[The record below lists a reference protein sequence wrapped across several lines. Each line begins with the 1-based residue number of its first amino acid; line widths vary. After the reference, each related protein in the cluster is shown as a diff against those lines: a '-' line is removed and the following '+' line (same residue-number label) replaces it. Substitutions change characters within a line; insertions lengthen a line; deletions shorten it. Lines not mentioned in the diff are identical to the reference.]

1 MKLEFSI
8 ENRIKTSRYLEFA
21 QFIDAGNIWTL
32 MDYEDQPG
40 GLFRFNSFYKEIAI
54 AYGLGIR
61 FDLGFLLL
69 RFDLGMKAYDP
80 GEDLSKRLVLFK
92 PRQNRMA
99 WHFGIGY
106 PF

>member
-1 MKLEFSI
+1 MKLEFGI
-8 ENRIKTSRYLEFA
+8 ENRYKATPLFELA

-32 MDYEDQPG
+32 KDYSLQPG
-40 GLFRFNSFYKEIAI
+40 GQFRFKDFYREIAVS
-54 AYGLGIR
+54 YGLGIR

-69 RFDLGMKAYDP
+69 RFDAGMRAYDP
-80 GEDLSKRLVLFK
+80 GLGRSDRFVLFK
-92 PRQNRMA
+92 PRMNRMA